1 MMMMMMMMKILTEM
15 KNGFFFFF
23 LNLLWLLFPST
34 EIDIFTVIS
43 LSTRAVQNM
52 INFIYFKSFY
62 FHHWVFK
69 I

>member
-1 MMMMMMMMKILTEM
+1 MMMMMMILTEM
-15 KNGFFFFF
+15 RNCFLLFF
-23 LNLLWLLFPST
+23 NLLWLLFAST

-52 INFIYFKSFY
+52 INFIYFKSFC
-62 FHHWVFK
+62 FHHPVFK

>member
-1 MMMMMMMMKILTEM
+1 MMMMMMMMMILTEM
-15 KNGFFFFF
+15 KSCFF
-23 LNLLWLLFPST
+23 LNLLWLLFAST

-52 INFIYFKSFY
+52 INFIYFKSFC
-62 FHHWVFK
+62 FHHPVFK

>member
-1 MMMMMMMMKILTEM
+1 MDGNEKPL
-15 KNGFFFFF
+15 FFS

-34 EIDIFTVIS
+34 ERDIFTVIS

-62 FHHWVFK
+62 FHHRVFK
-69 I
+69 T

>member
-1 MMMMMMMMKILTEM
+1 MMMMMILREM
-15 KNGFFFFF
+15 KNRFFFFIF
-23 LNLLWLLFPST
+23 NLLWLLFAST

-52 INFIYFKSFY
+52 INFIYFKSFC
-62 FHHWVFK
+62 FHHPVFK